1 MRFVLI
7 EPWTHNV
14 PMFGI
19 VLITLLLLVG
29 PLAVLAGSDSRVDE
43 IGRRRLGR

>member
-1 MRFVLI
+1 MRLVLI
-7 EPWTHNV
+7 EQGAHDV
-14 PMFGI
+14 PMLGI
-19 VLITLLLLVG
+19 VLISLLLIIG